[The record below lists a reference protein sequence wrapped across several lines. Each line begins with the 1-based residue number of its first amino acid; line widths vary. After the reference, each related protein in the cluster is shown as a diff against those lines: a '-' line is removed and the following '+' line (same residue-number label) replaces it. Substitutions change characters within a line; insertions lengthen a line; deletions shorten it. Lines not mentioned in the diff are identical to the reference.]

1 MKDIKW
7 IHSGYAETKEI
18 FDSIKTEWKKKDK
31 DAKVKR
37 VRTDTKGLIMY
48 VVEKEVEV

>member
-7 IHSGYAETKEI
+7 IDSGYAETKDIFNEI
-18 FDSIKTEWKKKDK
+18 KSEWKKKDK

-48 VVEKEVEV
+48 VVENDMKI

>member
-7 IHSGYAETKEI
+7 LDSGYAETKEI
-18 FDSIKTEWKKKDK
+18 FEQIKKEWKNRDK

-37 VRTDTKGLIMY
+37 VKTDTKGLIMY